1 MTVLELKAYEIFK
14 TKLGESE
21 AATLMQYVEEKAA
34 EKAGSQRDE
43 LATKEDIKKIEA
55 NIQKEDTRLEIAI
68 KMEGAR
74 LETKLVSEVS
84 RLEIVIE
91 RGFKD
96 QLKWLIVL
104 LLGFSSLILA
114 VIKLL

>member
-21 AATLMQYVEEKAA
+21 AATLMQYVEEKAT
-34 EKAGSQRDE
+34 EKAGSQRDA
-43 LATKEDIKKIEA
+43 LATKEDIKKVEA
-55 NIQKEDTRLEIAI
+55 NSQKEDTRLEITVKSEAS
-68 KMEGAR
+68 R

-84 RLEIVIE
+84 RLETVIE

-96 QLKWLIVL
+96 QLKWLTIL
-104 LLGFSSLILA
+104 LIGFSSLILA